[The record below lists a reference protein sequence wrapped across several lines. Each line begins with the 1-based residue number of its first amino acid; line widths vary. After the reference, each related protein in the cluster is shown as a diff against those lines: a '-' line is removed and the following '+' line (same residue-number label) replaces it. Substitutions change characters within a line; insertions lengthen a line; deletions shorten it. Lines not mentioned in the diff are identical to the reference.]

1 MFNLEQDR
9 TILICPTNVFQLIF
23 HLLNIKIE
31 IAKTEMEEK
40 TVLRNRKG
48 LTLR

>member
-1 MFNLEQDR
+1 MFNLEQDQ
-9 TILICPTNVFQLIF
+9 TILICPINVFQLIF
-23 HLLNIKIE
+23 PQLNIKIE
-31 IAKTEMEEK
+31 IAKTAMEEK